1 MIPAEGSC
9 VDLLDRK
16 FAKLIRLVVNLSDPD
31 FTSGRLAKKEVTL
44 EEEELQ
50 RIDLSL
56 LGVSMVREVI
66 LCNFMLPL
74 AAAGIEL
81 VLCSHDRVLVR
92 KVEELASNFDGDWL
106 IAIQREKPNSGTP
119 SMIVNIAAHVEFHKV
134 GKPGKSGE
142 KARPNLLHIKRNEA
156 DESLIV
162 QSIDEKPLRE
172 SVLDDLW
179 INFPMGKKEIAPSLI
194 HHWWPVWTHTNIQ
207 PILECRVAHENER
220 SLALRSNVSN
230 ACISHGVLLY
240 LSFHM
245 ADDKER
251 KTLEER
257 NQMSDLE
264 RLRHS
269 CAHVLATAISRLWP
283 DAQFAAGP
291 PVEGGFYY
299 DVDLEHRIS
308 SADFEKIEAEMK
320 KVVKA
325 NDPFER
331 LVVSRA
337 EAMELAQSGRLAAL
351 SERDVP
357 SVFKVDLLND
367 IPEDEEI
374 SIYKNGDFWDLCAGP
389 HVGRTGNCKAFKVM
403 SVASAFYKGDKD
415 KQSLQRIYGT
425 CFKNKTLLDE
435 HLERLE
441 EAKKRDHRRLG
452 REMNLFAFDESVGQG
467 LPLWKPKGGIIR
479 RELQDFISE
488 ELDKQGYYQVFTPHI
503 GKLDLYRTSGHFP
516 YYEESQFPPIVE
528 RDAMKSLADDGVT
541 CSDLVN
547 YISTGEI
554 EGFLLKPM
562 NCPHHI
568 KIFDSEHRSYRDLPV
583 RLAEFGTVYRWEQ
596 SGELGGLT
604 RVRSFTQDDA
614 HLFCMPEQLGE
625 EIQGCLGLVK
635 KVLGTLGMDQYGV
648 RLSLR
653 DPDSDKYVGDP
664 ANWDKAEAALREAVE
679 SLGVDYTEEL
689 GEAAFYG
696 PKIDFVV
703 KDVIGRDW
711 QLGTVQVDYNLPERF
726 NLSYIGSDN
735 KPHRP
740 VMIHRAP
747 FGSLERFVGLLIEH
761 FEGKFPT
768 WLAPEQVRVL
778 PISEKFKDQADVLV
792 SRLAEK
798 GVRVKVDHTG
808 DKIGAKIRLARMD
821 RVPYLAVLGAREVE
835 DQTVSVRHRDQ
846 GDLGSIPTDDFV
858 EKILQDVSRRSLS

>member
-1 MIPAEGSC
+1 M
-9 VDLLDRK
+9 
-16 FAKLIRLVVNLSDPD
+16 
-31 FTSGRLAKKEVTL
+31 
-44 EEEELQ
+44 
-50 RIDLSL
+50 
-56 LGVSMVREVI
+56 
-66 LCNFMLPL
+66 
-74 AAAGIEL
+74 
-81 VLCSHDRVLVR
+81 
-92 KVEELASNFDGDWL
+92 
-106 IAIQREKPNSGTP
+106 
-119 SMIVNIAAHVEFHKV
+119 
-134 GKPGKSGE
+134 
-142 KARPNLLHIKRNEA
+142 A
-156 DESLIV
+156 DEK
-162 QSIDEKPLRE
+162 D
-172 SVLDDLW
+172 
-179 INFPMGKKEIAPSLI
+179 
-194 HHWWPVWTHTNIQ
+194 
-207 PILECRVAHENER
+207 
-220 SLALRSNVSN
+220 
-230 ACISHGVLLY
+230 
-240 LSFHM
+240 
-245 ADDKER
+245 R

-269 CAHVLATAISRLWP
+269 CAHVLATAISRIWP

-308 SADFEKIEAEMK
+308 PADFDQIEAEMK
-320 KVVKA
+320 KVVKENA
-325 NDPFER
+325 PFER
-331 LVVSRA
+331 MVVSRD
-337 EAMELAQSGRLAAL
+337 EAMVMAKSGRLASVA
-351 SERDVP
+351 EREVE
-357 SVFKVDLLND
+357 SIFKVDLLND

-374 SIYKNGDFWDLCAGP
+374 SIFKNGDFWDLCAGP
-389 HVGRTGNCKAFKVM
+389 HVGRTGNCKAHKLM

-415 KQSLQRIYGT
+415 RQSLQRIYGT
-425 CFKNKTLLDE
+425 CFKNRTLLDE

-452 REMNLFAFDESVGQG
+452 KEMGLFTFDESVGQG

-479 RELQDFISE
+479 RELQDFITE
-488 ELDKQGYYQVFTPHI
+488 ELDKQGYFQVFTPHI

-516 YYEESQFPPIVE
+516 YYEDSQFPPVVE
-528 RDAMKSLADDGVT
+528 RDALKKLSDEGT
-541 CSDLVN
+541 SCSELLN
-547 YISTGEI
+547 KISTGEI

-614 HLFCMPEQLGE
+614 HLFCTPDQVGD

-635 KVLGTLGMDQYGV
+635 KVLGTLGITKYGV

-664 ANWDKAEAALREAVE
+664 EDWDKAEAALREAIQT
-679 SLGVDYTEEL
+679 LGVEYTEEQ

-711 QLGTVQVDYNLPERF
+711 QLGTVQVDYNLPKRF
-726 NLSYIGSDN
+726 DLSYIGSDN
-735 KPHRP
+735 APHRP

-778 PISEKFKDQADVLV
+778 PISEKFTTEAEALVKSLADVG
-792 SRLAEK
+792 A
-798 GVRVKVDHTG
+798 RVAIDNTG

-821 RVPYLAVLGAREVE
+821 RVPYLAVIGAKEVE
-835 DQTVSVRHRDQ
+835 ENSVSVRQRDQ
-846 GDLGSIPTDDFV
+846 GDLGSIPMNDFIS
-858 EKILQDVSRRSLS
+858 KISQDITTRSL

>member
-1 MIPAEGSC
+1 M
-9 VDLLDRK
+9 
-16 FAKLIRLVVNLSDPD
+16 
-31 FTSGRLAKKEVTL
+31 
-44 EEEELQ
+44 
-50 RIDLSL
+50 
-56 LGVSMVREVI
+56 
-66 LCNFMLPL
+66 
-74 AAAGIEL
+74 
-81 VLCSHDRVLVR
+81 
-92 KVEELASNFDGDWL
+92 
-106 IAIQREKPNSGTP
+106 
-119 SMIVNIAAHVEFHKV
+119 
-134 GKPGKSGE
+134 
-142 KARPNLLHIKRNEA
+142 A
-156 DESLIV
+156 DEK
-162 QSIDEKPLRE
+162 D
-172 SVLDDLW
+172 
-179 INFPMGKKEIAPSLI
+179 
-194 HHWWPVWTHTNIQ
+194 
-207 PILECRVAHENER
+207 
-220 SLALRSNVSN
+220 
-230 ACISHGVLLY
+230 
-240 LSFHM
+240 
-245 ADDKER
+245 R

-257 NQMSDLE
+257 HQMSDLE

-269 CAHVLATAISRLWP
+269 CAHVLATAVSRLWP
-283 DAQFAAGP
+283 DAQFASGP
-291 PVEGGFYY
+291 PVDGGFYY
-299 DVDLEHRIS
+299 DVDLKHRIS
-308 SADFEKIEAEMK
+308 SDDFEKIEAEMK
-320 KVVKA
+320 KVVKE
-325 NDPFER
+325 NSSFER
-331 LVVSRA
+331 MVVSRD
-337 EAMELAQSGRLAAL
+337 EAMALAKSGRLASVA
-351 SERDVP
+351 ERDVE

-374 SIYKNGDFWDLCAGP
+374 SIFKNGDFWDLCAGP

-425 CFKNKTLLDE
+425 CFKNKTMLAE

-452 REMNLFAFDESVGQG
+452 KEMNLFTFDEAVGQG

-479 RELQDFISE
+479 RELQDFITE
-488 ELDKQGYYQVFTPHI
+488 ELDKQGYFQVFTPHI

-516 YYEESQFPPIVE
+516 YYEDSQFPPIVE
-528 RDAMKSLADDGVT
+528 REAMKKLGEEGAK

-547 YISTGEI
+547 SISTGEI

-614 HLFCMPEQLGE
+614 HLFCTPEQVGE

-635 KVLGTLGMDQYGV
+635 KVLSTLGMTDYGV

-664 ANWDKAEAALREAVE
+664 ENWDKAEAALREAVQT
-679 SLGVDYTEEL
+679 LGVDYTEEP

-735 KPHRP
+735 QAHRP

-768 WLAPEQVRVL
+768 WLAPEQVRIL
-778 PISEKFKDQADVLV
+778 PISEKFLKEADEVAQK
-792 SRLAEK
+792 LAEA
-798 GVRVKVDHTG
+798 GARVTVDHAG
-808 DKIGAKIRLARMD
+808 EKIGAKIRLARMD
-821 RVPYLAVLGAREVE
+821 RIPYLVILGAREVE
-835 DQTVSVRHRDQ
+835 ENSVSVRHRDQ
-846 GDLGSIPTDDFV
+846 GDLGSISTNDFV
-858 EKILQDVSRRSLS
+858 SKISQDISSRSL